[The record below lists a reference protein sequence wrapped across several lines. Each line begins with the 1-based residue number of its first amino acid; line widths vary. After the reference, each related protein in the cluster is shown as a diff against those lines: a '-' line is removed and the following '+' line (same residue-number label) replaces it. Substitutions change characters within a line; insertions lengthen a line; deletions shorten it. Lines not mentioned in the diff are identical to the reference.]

1 MEGNGMTIKIN
12 DDGTV
17 RKPNHFTRNVLII
30 IAIPVALYL
39 IIGLIFMF
47 SFATYQTKSNLSDEG
62 KASLAKEA
70 LMPQIAQ
77 YVERYG
83 TRGFQDVDL
92 QIETRTFKNF
102 DELVEAMPYLARY
115 KDSESVS
122 GSDIKGKCA
131 KVYEIA
137 EVRPCGNRP
146 TPLPLNYGIVDS
158 DSPSTMEYYTWKY
171 SIYEYKDGSCR
182 FVVLMISG

>member
-1 MEGNGMTIKIN
+1 MTVKITDEGNITK
-12 DDGTV
+12 
-17 RKPNHFTRNVLII
+17 KANHYARNLFLI
-30 IAIPVALYL
+30 IAIPVGLYL
-39 IIGLIFMF
+39 LVGMFFMF
-47 SFATYQTKSNLSDEG
+47 SIASFHVTSNLSEER

-83 TRGFQDVDL
+83 TRGFQDIDL

-122 GSDIKGKCA
+122 GSDIKGKSA

-137 EVRPCGNRP
+137 EVSPCGNRP
-146 TPLPLNYGIVDS
+146 MPLPLNYGIVDS
-158 DSPSTMEYYTWKY
+158 DSSSRMEYYTWKY

-182 FVVLMISG
+182 FVILQITG

>member
-1 MEGNGMTIKIN
+1 MTVKITDEGNITK
-12 DDGTV
+12 
-17 RKPNHFTRNVLII
+17 KPNHYARNLFLI
-30 IAIPVALYL
+30 IAIPVGLYL
-39 IIGLIFMF
+39 LVGMFFMF
-47 SFATYQTKSNLSDEG
+47 SLASFHVTSNLSEER

-92 QIETRTFKNF
+92 QIETRTFGSI

-115 KDSESVS
+115 KGSEVTS
-122 GSDIKGKCA
+122 GSDIKGKGA

-137 EVRPCGNRP
+137 EVCPSNSRPSV
-146 TPLPLNYGIVDS
+146 LPLDFSTIDS
-158 DSPSTMEYYTWKY
+158 DGYSRMSSWTWKY

-182 FVVLMISG
+182 FVILQSPS